1 MRRVSIFFM
10 TALCLLLITGCWNR
24 RELNDL
30 ALVVAMSIDKS
41 DDQYMVTLQV
51 VDAGE
56 VSSKIGTSG
65 RTPVIT
71 YSEKGKHVFEA
82 IRKMTTGTPRKLY
95 FSHLQML
102 VISED
107 IAKEGISKS
116 LEFLSRDHEV
126 RKDFF
131 VVIAKEE
138 QAKSIL
144 ENITSLEK
152 IPAQKM
158 KTSLETSQ
166 KVWAPTVAIQI
177 DQLIAD
183 LTSEGSNAVLTGI
196 IITGNPTT
204 GTTLKNV
211 TKTSSYSNLKFQG
224 VAVFKKDKLVGWLN
238 EEESKGYNYIKDNV
252 KSTVAHIEC
261 PGGGD
266 LVMEVLRSK
275 TKVKGKVVN
284 GEPSIDIHLSAEIN
298 IAEVECPIDL
308 SKIENIIELEQ
319 SINEKAISVLEASI
333 RKAKELGSDI
343 FGFGEVIHR
352 ADPQAWKTWKTDWN
366 KHFAETAVTIHS
378 DFKIRR
384 TGIVSNSFLDK
395 VKE

>member
-116 LEFLSRDHEV
+116 LEFFYQGIMKSA
-126 RKDFF
+126 KIFF

-144 ENITSLEK
+144 EK
-152 IPAQKM
+152 HY
-158 KTSLETSQ
+158 
-166 KVWAPTVAIQI
+166 
-177 DQLIAD
+177 IAG
-183 LTSEGSNAVLTGI
+183 E
-196 IITGNPTT
+196 NP
-204 GTTLKNV
+204 GP
-211 TKTSSYSNLKFQG
+211 
-224 VAVFKKDKLVGWLN
+224 KK
-238 EEESKGYNYIKDNV
+238 
-252 KSTVAHIEC
+252 
-261 PGGGD
+261 
-266 LVMEVLRSK
+266 
-275 TKVKGKVVN
+275 
-284 GEPSIDIHLSAEIN
+284 
-298 IAEVECPIDL
+298 
-308 SKIENIIELEQ
+308 
-319 SINEKAISVLEASI
+319 
-333 RKAKELGSDI
+333 
-343 FGFGEVIHR
+343 
-352 ADPQAWKTWKTDWN
+352 
-366 KHFAETAVTIHS
+366 
-378 DFKIRR
+378 
-384 TGIVSNSFLDK
+384 
-395 VKE
+395 

>member
-1 MRRVSIFFM
+1 MRRASIFFM

-41 DDQYMVTLQV
+41 GDQYMVTLQV

-82 IRKMTTGTPRKLY
+82 IRKMTTETPRKLY

-152 IPAQKM
+152 IPAQK
-158 KTSLETSQ
+158 
-166 KVWAPTVAIQI
+166 
-177 DQLIAD
+177 
-183 LTSEGSNAVLTGI
+183 
-196 IITGNPTT
+196 
-204 GTTLKNV
+204 
-211 TKTSSYSNLKFQG
+211 
-224 VAVFKKDKLVGWLN
+224 
-238 EEESKGYNYIKDNV
+238 
-252 KSTVAHIEC
+252 
-261 PGGGD
+261 
-266 LVMEVLRSK
+266 
-275 TKVKGKVVN
+275 
-284 GEPSIDIHLSAEIN
+284 
-298 IAEVECPIDL
+298 
-308 SKIENIIELEQ
+308 
-319 SINEKAISVLEASI
+319 
-333 RKAKELGSDI
+333 
-343 FGFGEVIHR
+343 
-352 ADPQAWKTWKTDWN
+352 
-366 KHFAETAVTIHS
+366 
-378 DFKIRR
+378 
-384 TGIVSNSFLDK
+384 
-395 VKE
+395 